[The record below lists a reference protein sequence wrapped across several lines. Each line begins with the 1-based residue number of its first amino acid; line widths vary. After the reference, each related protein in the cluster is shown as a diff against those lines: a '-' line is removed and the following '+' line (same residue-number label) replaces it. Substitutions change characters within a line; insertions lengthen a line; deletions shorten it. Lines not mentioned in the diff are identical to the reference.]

1 MTHLKTTAR
10 TKTRHEDRQKVE
22 NRTGRS
28 LYNRNCQNKTKERS
42 KIKRQGLTRK
52 DGRLNNCIKK
62 KSDIRTN

>member
-1 MTHLKTTAR
+1 MRTDRKLKTGQAEAYTTGIA
-10 TKTRHEDRQKVE
+10 KIRQKKGQRLD
-22 NRTGRS
+22 N
-28 LYNRNCQNKTKERS
+28 